1 MVFIH
6 IFVIIIHLKI
16 YILVHEFCHRFSLTK
31 EDINLKIIHGVF
43 LETDAI
49 VFELLLQDYL
59 NKKFDNSVKVNYKLN
74 KRLTNVKR
82 NCQFYLEYI
91 DNKFSLVSHNYIMED
106 LFTLY
111 KKNNKL
117 DEEIFKNYYNSLRY
131 NSNARASW
139 KYYGRKEISDN
150 LLQGFLP
157 YGSAHFIGT
166 LLAFYIYQKIKDDSS
181 NIKILTTLFEIIGYS
196 EFEQEKALNKLEKI
210 GIPIVK
216 NGKVVIDDDAI
227 NKLILAYQKEVCD
240 INFISVKSK

>member
-1 MVFIH
+1 
-6 IFVIIIHLKI
+6 
-16 YILVHEFCHRFSLTK
+16 
-31 EDINLKIIHGVF
+31 
-43 LETDAI
+43 
-49 VFELLLQDYL
+49 
-59 NKKFDNSVKVNYKLN
+59 
-74 KRLTNVKR
+74 
-82 NCQFYLEYI
+82 
-91 DNKFSLVSHNYIMED
+91 MED

-227 NKLILAYQKEVCD
+227 NKLIVAYQKEVCD